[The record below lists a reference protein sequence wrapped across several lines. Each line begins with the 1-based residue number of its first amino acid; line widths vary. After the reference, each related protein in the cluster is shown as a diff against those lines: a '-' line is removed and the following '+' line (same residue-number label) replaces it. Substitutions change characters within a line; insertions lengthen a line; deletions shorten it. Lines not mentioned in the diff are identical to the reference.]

1 MVLKENET
9 FRIHIWVRG
18 RVQGVGFRA
27 FAQQAGMVLGLNGW
41 VRNMGYDKVEA
52 VAEGPREKLEKF
64 ADAIKRGPR
73 AGNVEEIKVE
83 WEPVRG
89 ELKGFNV
96 KYNAE

>member
-1 MVLKENET
+1 MELKDNET
-9 FRIHIWVRG
+9 VRIHIWVRG

-52 VAEGPREKLEKF
+52 VAEGSREKLEKF
-64 ADAIKRGPR
+64 AIAIKKGPR
-73 AGNVEEIKVE
+73 AGNVEEVKIE

-89 ELKGFNV
+89 ERDGFNV
-96 KYNAE
+96 KYNVE